1 MSLCLPQTR
10 WLPVALA
17 AALAGSTAPAA
28 ERIAPVTGAHRDPA
42 ALARRIDQALGQA
55 LAAEK
60 VPAAPLADDAEFLR
74 RACLD
79 ITGVIPGADRAAAF
93 LESTDPNKRAKLID
107 ELLASPQ
114 YARHMADIWQAL
126 LVQRDP
132 DNRRIQFNALE
143 SWLEERFKKNQPW
156 DRLVKDL
163 LTATGTQE
171 ENGAVTF
178 YLANATP
185 DKLTDHV
192 SRVFMGVRLQCAQC
206 HNHPF
211 THWKQT
217 EYWGMAAFFEKVR
230 ANGNVNQMVKAG
242 ESPGINESSRGRPLK
257 LPDSAKK
264 VPPKFFLGAEPK
276 VTANEP
282 YRPVL
287 AAWLCSADNPYFAK
301 AMVNRLW
308 GQFFGRGFANPVDDL
323 RDDNPI
329 SHPELL
335 RDLAAAF
342 AEDGFD
348 IKNAIRAICNS
359 EAYQRTSKASAD
371 AGDADAR
378 LFARMAIK
386 PLTPEQ
392 LFDSLEQVLGK
403 QEGRVERVRGAQRYG
418 PNTPR
423 SAFVNFFAVDETA
436 DPTEY
441 QAGIPQALR
450 LMNAPQMNRTVT
462 ALRQADQPGNK
473 PAQVVEHLYLAT
485 LSRRPT
491 AAESGVL
498 LAYVDKHGSRPR
510 DAYGDILWALL
521 NSSEFTLN
529 H

>member
-1 MSLCLPQTR
+1 MTCSLLRAR

-17 AALAGSTAPAA
+17 AALAGGPVSAA
-28 ERIAPVTGAHRDPA
+28 EKVSPVTAGRHDPA
-42 ALARRIDQALGQA
+42 ALARRIDQALGQT
-55 LAAEK
+55 LASEK
-60 VPAAPLADDAEFLR
+60 VPTAPLADDAEFLR

-79 ITGVIPGADRAAAF
+79 ITGVIPSADRAAAF
-93 LESTDPNKRAKLID
+93 VDSKDPNKRARLVD
-107 ELLASPQ
+107 DLLASPQ
-114 YARHMADIWQAL
+114 YGRHMADIWQAL

-132 DNRRIQFNALE
+132 DNRRVPFDAMGRWLQDSFNQD
-143 SWLEERFKKNQPW
+143 KPW
-156 DRLVKDL
+156 DRFVKEL
-163 LTATGTQE
+163 LTATGNQE

-178 YLANATP
+178 YLANPTP
-185 DKLTDHV
+185 DRLTDHV
-192 SRVFMGVRLQCAQC
+192 SRVFLGVRLQCAQC

-230 ANGNVNQMVKAG
+230 TNGNVNQQVRAG
-242 ESPGINESSRGRPLK
+242 ESPGINESARGRALK
-257 LPDSAKK
+257 RPDSAKN

-276 VTANEP
+276 VKADEP

-287 AAWLCSADNPYFAK
+287 AAWLCSADNPYFAR
-301 AMVNRLW
+301 ALVNRLW
-308 GQFFGRGFANPVDDL
+308 GQFFGRGFVNPVDDMH
-323 RDDNPI
+323 DGNPA

-335 RDLAAAF
+335 RDLAAAC

-348 IKNAIRAICNS
+348 VKDMVRAICNS
-359 EAYQRTSKASAD
+359 QAYQRTSKVSID
-371 AGDADAR
+371 TGDADQR
-378 LFARMAIK
+378 LFGRMAIK

-392 LFDSLEQVLGK
+392 LYDSLEQVLGK
-403 QEGRVERVRGAQRYG
+403 PEGRVVDRPKGQRPGAT
-418 PNTPR
+418 TPR

-450 LMNAPQMNRTVT
+450 LMNAPQMNRGGG
-462 ALRQADQPGNK
+462 ALSQADRSGST
-473 PAQVVEHLYLAT
+473 PAQVVEHFYLAT

-491 AAESGVL
+491 AAENAVL
-498 LAYVDKHGSRPR
+498 LPYVERHVARPR